1 MAKSFSLEEALG
13 GAPKP
18 TAAPSKGFSLEDAL
32 AVRPAKV
39 SQEKLGL
46 PAGEDLAALITPA
59 EDQPK
64 SERKVYTGSV
74 FDTQPFDPKFDPVEA
89 EKLSRRAYA
98 EKQQTQPRRT
108 QSVRA
113 TPEDQIDRSL
123 GRSAMDAII
132 QVAQGAN
139 AVPQMISANILAGDN
154 PIAEY
159 FKSASEAGERSKSPF
174 LQSQKAER
182 EALLKNVLENQGE
195 LAQTRAAFTSMF
207 SPAGADIVV
216 QGAGSILPVV
226 GMSLL
231 GLGQRAL
238 AATNALAT
246 AGESAQNTA
255 RKLSQMSPQDWS
267 KSDAYQELRSSGL
280 SHADAVKMLAPL
292 MAMPSQLVGGG
303 AGFIAGATGLEKSL
317 VGGAIRGGAKERAIR
332 AGSEAL
338 GEQVETL
345 APSLAGNI
353 TQRMIDEKT
362 SPTEGLGREAVE
374 TLFGSAPGAALAASG
389 RSAPD
394 AKPEL
399 DTRGL
404 ADRMARERG
413 FLATETKR
421 PEERAAPVQERVE
434 PTFEPEKLAAEP
446 SAPKQP
452 AQEGRDLSDLD
463 AFIAQLQQP
472 AVEPTMEKPAPEVAE
487 VAAPAEETPQE
498 KLKRLSSKSIGMT
511 NAFRDRIIT
520 NQEFDKF
527 KSDLEAARQEANQA
541 APDVSALSPAKQEIL
556 EIADKLEAAGVKGVP
571 RGMRLN
577 ARPEAREP
585 DEKSMEFYRSKLEP
599 YEEKQ
604 AAPEG
609 KPYGLPE
616 FFSDN
621 EKEAARITGLMKSGP
636 LKTRVALGEANDSIQ
651 RLAGTIQ
658 AAGFDVNNLVPGQV
672 PDGIMKIKS
681 QIGNIAARSNR
692 LAAAAEAVQK
702 KYKRA
707 DPARVKADVT
717 ELMADVE
724 QANDLLAEDQNI
736 PSAAEQMEGVAP
748 PVSPEVEELLKKSR
762 LASDDIEILSKRSSG
777 TSLMKVLEGAL
788 KDGEMSELG
797 GRSRQIGKNPFISL
811 VAKKGKRGSS
821 MEDMVESGKLNLFL
835 PFGKRSGEPGYDNA
849 ESAEYIREKL
859 RTGEY
864 YTDDIRQEIESIQ
877 RGIWSIDEEIQQ
889 ELSLEDI
896 NREIQYAAD
905 EQRAIDQEA
914 ETVAPEGAPEA
925 LDEGTREEDEILKAQ
940 TKEELKAKQ
949 DEIDRLSKENDRL
962 SKEAERKAKA
972 DEQAGDFVLTGSKR
986 EADEAEARGQKP
998 MFSSEGA
1005 QGYNIDPE
1013 DQRIQK
1019 ELSGKS
1025 MVQVADWL
1033 IDNAPNAFAKVIA
1046 GKVRNRLQDF
1056 QRKGMT
1062 LDFVIEGGS
1071 TRNSNL
1077 RSARGVTQP
1086 EWGKDDKGTKF
1097 TVMLNGAAVMDNQY
1111 GYPPGVKYNTILH
1124 ELLHVA
1130 TRSQFV
1136 FMPSTDPLQKQ
1147 MTELFNTVVGQ
1158 FNADAKA
1165 GNLPPVMEK
1174 YYKRMNNVLEDPD
1187 ELLTWGLTDR
1197 DVQAYLDDIKV
1208 GEKSIF
1214 TRLVELIRKALGL
1227 GKPYE
1232 SALERL
1238 VRTSES
1244 MLDVDVDAIDA
1255 MMGQRDKQIGVKK
1268 KPAGPMTQESLFQKE
1283 GAPAKAP
1290 PTDSAAFKRWFGDSK
1305 VVDANGRPLVMY
1317 HGTNKSENG
1326 EAFTRFDTYGSNYGL
1341 MGQGS
1346 YFTDNAE
1353 LASSYTKKGRGDA
1366 PTVYPVYLS
1375 IKNPIDMD
1383 ARGNET
1389 AWKKGFPDVD
1399 FDQFRPEGVK
1409 NEDYFRAVEEYLTD
1423 QEIPRYEGAEI
1434 VQNGLLSMGHDG
1446 VTHRGGARYK
1456 TASGESNTRHQVF
1469 IAFDPEQI
1477 KSATG
1482 NIGTYD
1488 PNNPDIRYQ
1497 REVEEAPKKEP
1508 KKLGDTWLL
1517 GRDKAG
1523 NVGFGPGAKA
1533 YSAIANIANTVLD
1546 KMAMKPVSPELGR
1559 AMRNMKA
1566 RVDQVQNKIGEVA
1579 AEMNKLSKDEREM
1592 ISDIIEGELKADVH
1606 PPQHVLNLAASIQSM
1621 MSRQS
1626 QELVELGMLS
1636 KEAANRWDNKYL
1648 PRFYETKLRDEVSA
1662 WAKATRDLFK
1672 KQPMM
1677 RGIKGSQLRARGLF
1691 EVIDTKDL
1699 PDYLDMG
1706 WEQRDPEFNPKTSDS
1721 TIVWRDYNR
1730 AEREN
1735 MGEIRDAMFRFVMGY
1750 NASQRD
1756 IALGRLYKDLAENY
1770 ASKFPLEGYVQVP
1783 ETKAEGTQTPRYGK
1797 LEGLYVPKEVMDHLS
1812 ANDEAMANGIL
1823 KLYRAGLSK
1832 WKEGKTVLNPVSH
1845 ANNVISNLTMAHFAG
1860 VSYWDAFKYGG
1871 AVKDF
1876 VTKSPMVKEAQD
1888 VGVFGGSFNNSE
1900 LVKSMPSELRAMAN
1914 MTESR
1919 LARFGER
1926 IWDTLAFTIEAKGT
1940 KYGARPVMQWAY
1952 EGEDMFFRYLIYR
1965 DARGRGMS
1973 PEDARD
1979 YSQEYIFT
1987 YDDLP
1992 KGARAVRDYGMPFF
2006 SYTYK
2011 VVPVLARTALV
2022 YPWRYAAP
2030 ATIAYTANAL
2040 MYAIA
2045 ANMGGS
2051 DDDWW
2056 TTTLYRYM
2064 TDEDFRNKAKALE
2077 SEERKLLPEW
2087 MKGQSAILSTPKAI
2101 RMGMD
2106 EVTKLPMF
2114 LDISR
2119 IFPGGDLLDA
2129 NNNAGGVA
2137 LLQPLTPSNPVLTS
2151 LVAMLANRDMF
2162 LGKDVVNKTDTDAEK
2177 AQKRAAWLWKQITPA
2192 ISVGNYH
2199 FDRAMSTIANMTG
2212 EPITI
2217 DAGPMGTVSYTG
2229 VGKDGLP
2236 VQPKHAMLQTMGIK
2250 IRPYDLELSRNIEE
2264 SNRRQ
2269 AVREIDLQITRINR
2283 QESKNVISSEAAQIE
2298 RDKLLKKRGF
2308 ISEGLTPEGKPKK

>member
-32 AVRPAKV
+32 GTRAAKP
-39 SQEKLGL
+39 SGL

-64 SERKVYTGSV
+64 PERKVYTGSV

-98 EKQQTQPRRT
+98 EKEQTRPRRT

-113 TPEDQIDRSL
+113 TPEDQIDRSV
-123 GRSAMDAII
+123 GRAIADTGI
-132 QVAQGAN
+132 GLLQGAVSIPKGI
-139 AVPQMISANILAGDN
+139 ASNINAGDN
-154 PIAEY
+154 PVAKFYEEAIQ
-159 FKSASEAGERSKSPF
+159 AGERSKSPF
-174 LQSQKAER
+174 LRSQSAER
-182 EALLKNVLENQGE
+182 EALLKNVLQNQGE

-207 SPAGADIVV
+207 SPSGADIVS
-216 QGAGSILPVV
+216 QGAGSMLPVV

-231 GLGQRAL
+231 NLGQKSFVAM
-238 AATNALAT
+238 NALAN
-246 AGESAQNTA
+246 AGDAAQSTA
-255 RKLSQMSPQDWS
+255 RKLSQMSPEDWS

-280 SHADAVKMLAPL
+280 SHADSVRMLAPL

-303 AGFIAGATGLEKSL
+303 AGFIAGGTGLEKSL
-317 VGGAIRGGAKERAIR
+317 VGGAIRGGSRERAAR

-338 GEQVETL
+338 GEQLETL

-353 TQRMIDEKT
+353 TQRMIDERT

-374 TLFGSAPGAALAASG
+374 TLFGSVPGAALAASG

-394 AKPEL
+394 ARPEL
-399 DTRGL
+399 DTSGL
-404 ADRMARERG
+404 AERMARERG

-434 PTFEPEKLAAEP
+434 PTFEPERVAAEP
-446 SAPKQP
+446 SAPRQP

-463 AFIAQLQQP
+463 DLITQLRQP
-472 AVEPTMEKPAPEVAE
+472 EVEPTMDGPKAGDDLTQQRAQERSGVLEPEGTTRAPERFSYMEEAAKYDTPEMRLKQADALGDDVLGLVFGEAESYGRAALKKKSLTAGYAEKKDNRNDAADAATVAFGTGDYSVFTPYERLFPKTAAKLKAALAPAPEV
-487 VAAPAEETPQE
+487 VAPKP
-498 KLKRLSSKSIGMT
+498 
-511 NAFRDRIIT
+511 
-520 NQEFDKF
+520 
-527 KSDLEAARQEANQA
+527 
-541 APDVSALSPAKQEIL
+541 
-556 EIADKLEAAGVKGVP
+556 
-571 RGMRLN
+571 
-577 ARPEAREP
+577 
-585 DEKSMEFYRSKLEP
+585 
-599 YEEKQ
+599 KQ
-604 AAPEG
+604 APVEK

-621 EKEAARITGLMKSGP
+621 EKEAARITALMESGP
-636 LKTRVALGEANDSIQ
+636 LRPRIALSEANDSIQ
-651 RLAGTIQ
+651 RLADTIQ
-658 AAGFDVNNLVPGQV
+658 AAGFDVDNLVPGQV
-672 PDGIMKIKS
+672 PDGIMKIKT
-681 QIGNIAARSNR
+681 QIGNIAARSSR

-707 DPARVKADVT
+707 DPARVNTDVT

-724 QANDLLAEDQNI
+724 QANDLIAEDQNL

-748 PVSPEVEELLKKSR
+748 PVSQEVEELLKKSR
-762 LASDDIEILSKRSSG
+762 LASEDIETLSKRSSG
-777 TSLMKVLEGAL
+777 TSLMKVLEGTL

-859 RTGEY
+859 RIGEF
-864 YTDDIRQEIESIQ
+864 YTDDIRKEIEAIQ

-896 NREIQYAAD
+896 NREIQYAVD

-914 ETVAPEGAPEA
+914 ETIASEGAPEA
-925 LDEGTREEDEILKAQ
+925 LDEGTRGEDELDKREAQ
-940 TKEELKAKQ
+940 LDREEELNQREARLLEERKRLEEERLKLESPTKQ
-949 DEIDRLSKENDRL
+949 DVADQE
-962 SKEAERKAKA
+962 ERKAKA
-972 DEQAGDFVLTGSKR
+972 A
-986 EADEAEARGQKP
+986 EADEREQIRKESEAGAGQFELTREEGRQDTTGGLFDQPVAEPAPVEISTEEERKKAIDQLKKSLSTQIPPFRARGGNNRVSILKPTPLSRMLLDEVLKLVKTALDLGLPPAVLGNVKAAGGTRSDTIAMMTNNGWLMIGKQWSTTSQPEKLLGIIHEIGHAVDYSGGVISDKPKWDKAHTELKEWYRVSADKFRHPLAYPFASQYKGKVRPKQESFAQAFGYYFTSPVDLQKNAP
-998 MFSSEGA
+998 EAYSQIQAIIERIQNESQAARAAGATATGTAGIKVQPTRTA
-1005 QGYNIDPE
+1005 QGAAAQPAAGQQRTDVSATARLE
-1013 DQRIQK
+1013 DR
-1019 ELSGKS
+1019 G
-1025 MVQVADWL
+1025 
-1033 IDNAPNAFAKVIA
+1033 A
-1046 GKVRNRLQDF
+1046 GKVTKAKFYEDIPNENWLQGKIDYAMRSPRNEFGVPKMSSITGSFKAPVMVPTRWF
-1056 QRKGMT
+1056 Q
-1062 LDFVIEGGS
+1062 
-1071 TRNSNL
+1071 
-1077 RSARGVTQP
+1077 
-1086 EWGKDDKGTKF
+1086 
-1097 TVMLNGAAVMDNQY
+1097 
-1111 GYPPGVKYNTILH
+1111 
-1124 ELLHVA
+1124 
-1130 TRSQFV
+1130 
-1136 FMPSTDPLQKQ
+1136 
-1147 MTELFNTVVGQ
+1147 
-1158 FNADAKA
+1158 DAKGQRGEEKNVRQKDLEAIRKIIRDTGKFPLNDDGTEYVPYVEIGYDGKPWVSEGNHRIMAAIAEGMEYMPIELRYFDGGQRRA
-1165 GNLPPVMEK
+1165 GKFAPENIKEI
-1174 YYKRMNNVLEDPD
+1174 
-1187 ELLTWGLTDR
+1187 TDR
-1197 DVQAYLDDIKV
+1197 LAEAEAVDINAMQPPPK
-1208 GEKSIF
+1208 E
-1214 TRLVELIRKALGL
+1214 EL
-1227 GKPYE
+1227 
-1232 SALERL
+1232 
-1238 VRTSES
+1238 
-1244 MLDVDVDAIDA
+1244 
-1255 MMGQRDKQIGVKK
+1255 
-1268 KPAGPMTQESLFQKE
+1268 
-1283 GAPAKAP
+1283 
-1290 PTDSAAFKRWFGDSK
+1290 
-1305 VVDANGRPLVMY
+1305 
-1317 HGTNKSENG
+1317 
-1326 EAFTRFDTYGSNYGL
+1326 
-1341 MGQGS
+1341 
-1346 YFTDNAE
+1346 
-1353 LASSYTKKGRGDA
+1353 
-1366 PTVYPVYLS
+1366 
-1375 IKNPIDMD
+1375 
-1383 ARGNET
+1383 
-1389 AWKKGFPDVD
+1389 
-1399 FDQFRPEGVK
+1399 
-1409 NEDYFRAVEEYLTD
+1409 
-1423 QEIPRYEGAEI
+1423 
-1434 VQNGLLSMGHDG
+1434 
-1446 VTHRGGARYK
+1446 
-1456 TASGESNTRHQVF
+1456 
-1469 IAFDPEQI
+1469 
-1477 KSATG
+1477 
-1482 NIGTYD
+1482 
-1488 PNNPDIRYQ
+1488 
-1497 REVEEAPKKEP
+1497 

-1533 YSAIANIANTVLD
+1533 YSAIADIANTVLD
-1546 KMAMKPVSPELGR
+1546 KIAMKPVSPELGR

-1648 PRFYETKLRDEVSA
+1648 PRFYETKLRDEVNA

-1699 PDYLDMG
+1699 PDYLDLG
-1706 WEQRDPEFNPKTSDS
+1706 WEQRDPDFNPKTSDS

-1860 VSYWDAFKYGG
+1860 VSYWDAIKYGG

-1876 VTKSPMVKEAQD
+1876 VTKNPMVKEAQD

-2030 ATIAYTANAL
+2030 ATIAYTVNAL

-2045 ANMGGS
+2045 ANMGGNE
-2051 DDDWW
+2051 DDWW

-2129 NNNAGGVA
+2129 NNNSGGVA

-2199 FDRAMSTIANMTG
+2199 FDRTMSTIANMTG

-2264 SNRRQ
+2264 SSRRQ